1 MNRWLYNGGHNQ
13 SQSEVNNDIAV
24 ELSILHSCERYF
36 ETYCTSKDCCTPAH
50 APMTAALSQQ
60 DSIPQEATKSNQK
73 QHEEH
78 NKEHK
83 ALTWAP
89 GTPNLMELLQDA
101 PKKARSPENKQQPEE
116 QLPAPSTPQE
126 TTRGFIAVV

>member
-24 ELSILHSCERYF
+24 ELSILHSCECYF
-36 ETYCTSKDCCTPAH
+36 KTYCPSKDCCTPAH

-60 DSIPQEATKSNQK
+60 DSISPEATESNQK